1 MGVTG
6 DDLFAEILMLRTA
19 DPRTIVLLEGASDC
33 QALDTHIDAAV
44 AHTLPGYAKTTVERA
59 IELADSGQVQR
70 VLAIVDLDWV
80 GVLSG
85 PLESAN
91 VVYTDHY
98 DLDATVFLSDDIM
111 TRVVATTT
119 DRDRLD
125 AYLTRVGSSLR
136 EIVVRM
142 AGKIGLGRFVSCRD
156 RLEVPFR
163 DFPTHVAITQAN
175 DDVDLAQMVT
185 IALGRSR
192 EPMIQQTEFLGR
204 VKKTLNETGDLSR
217 YCSGHDIAAVLAHL
231 VRHCLGGGAL
241 SRQTMEQFG
250 RAALSCAALKQT
262 ALYGDVV
269 AWARE
274 ANTRVWSCE

>member
-33 QALDTHIDAAV
+33 QALDTHIDATV
-44 AHTLPGYAKTTVERA
+44 AHSLPGYAKTAVERA

-80 GVLSG
+80 GVLSA
-85 PLESAN
+85 PQESAN
-91 VVYTDHY
+91 IVYTDQY
-98 DLDATVFLSDDIM
+98 DLDATVFLSGDVM

-119 DRDRLD
+119 DRNRLD
-125 AYLTRVGSSLR
+125 AYLTSAGSSLR

-142 AGKIGLGRFVSCRD
+142 AGKIGLGRFVFCRD

-163 DFPTHVAITQAN
+163 DFPAHAAIAHTN
-175 DDVDLAQMVT
+175 DDVDLAQVVT
-185 IALGRSR
+185 VALGRSR
-192 EPMIQQTEFLGR
+192 EPTIQQTEFLDR
-204 VKKTLNETGDLSR
+204 VKKALDEAGDLSR
-217 YCSGHDIAAVLAHL
+217 YCSGHDIAAVLSHL
-231 VRHCLGGGAL
+231 VRHCLGGGAM

-262 ALYGDVV
+262 ALYADVA
-269 AWARE
+269 AWAHE